1 MQNQRFNVRV
11 YGLLFNA
18 HGEVLISD
26 ECRNG
31 YSFTKFP
38 GGGVEFGE
46 GITDALKRE
55 FMEELDISVRVGDF
69 FYINEFFQA
78 SAFNPNDQIIACY
91 YIVHSDQLDQIVVN
105 QHTLPLLVDGECH
118 RWIALNE
125 LTDTDLTFPIDR
137 HVAML
142 LRNR

>member
-1 MQNQRFNVRV
+1 MNVQRFNVRV

-18 HGEVLISD
+18 RGEVLISD

-46 GITDALKRE
+46 GLADALKRE
-55 FMEELDISVRVGDF
+55 FMEELDISVHVGEF
-69 FYINEFFQA
+69 FYINEFFQS

-91 YIVHSDQLDQIVVN
+91 YMVHGYELDKIVVN
-105 QHTLPLLVDGECH
+105 QHTLPLLEDGECH
-118 RWIALNE
+118 RWIALHE
-125 LTDTDLTFPIDR
+125 LTDSDLTFPIDR
-137 HVAML
+137 YVAML

>member
-1 MQNQRFNVRV
+1 MAVPRFNVRV

-18 HGEVLISD
+18 HGDVLISD

-46 GITDALKRE
+46 GLTDALKRE
-55 FMEELDISVRVGDF
+55 FMEELGITINVGDF
-69 FYINEFFQA
+69 FYVNDFFQP
-78 SAFNPNDQIIACY
+78 SAFHPNDQIIACY
-91 YIVHSDQLDQIVVN
+91 YTVHSDQLDHIVVD
-105 QHTLPLLVDGECH
+105 QHTLPLKEEGECH
-118 RWIALNE
+118 RWIALSE
-125 LTDTDLTFPIDR
+125 LTDEILNFPVDR
-137 HVAML
+137 HVAAL